1 MVELTKKELAAIQ
14 EAKDTM
20 SARKF
25 KNAIK
30 EVLETPIKATTDSME
45 ARKLKNKL
53 ETLGSAKA
61 GKGVT
66 SFKELMKKE
75 KEKEF
80 MTTTNREERKRREEA
95 KRSAMAGKGV
105 ATAKGGETTQSRIS
119 EEDRKLVKKA
129 LPNVKGGGLMEA
141 TAKLKAKGLKEGG
154 MVVKDKTVAIDK
166 SPNSGLITVK
176 GFGAGRRT

>member
-1 MVELTKKELAAIQ
+1 MVELTKKELADIQ

-20 SARKF
+20 SAREF
-25 KNAIK
+25 KNALK
-30 EVLETPIKATTDSME
+30 GVLDAPNIATTDSME

-75 KEKEF
+75 KEKKF

-105 ATAKGGETTQSRIS
+105 ATAKGG
-119 EEDRKLVKKA
+119 
-129 LPNVKGGGLMEA
+129 GLMEA
-141 TAKLKAKGLKEGG
+141 TAKLKAKGFSEGG
-154 MVVKDKTVAIDK
+154 AVVKDKTVAIDK